1 MMVPFLPLLVIAMT
15 TLPPSINGIV
25 PPKTPVLSGFEPAAI
40 GSNRELVCDA
50 SQPDAGTITY
60 KWYKYSIANGV
71 ENWESKGPIG
81 TSQEYVFG
89 PVTEKKVFN
98 GNTEEPVSGKYLC
111 RASNSAGTID
121 SEWEDLYVFTP
132 CSLYIVSVSPPKPA
146 IGSTF
151 TLNCYIPNP
160 SGITVNWLKRT
171 NASSAAIDVAVAN
184 SKGCHTPSNPRY
196 SWSSCS
202 PPSVSSPT
210 KTFNLQVT
218 NAQASDS
225 AYWICKDIG
234 LSCDSNP
241 VKPVVQAHPGTPQI
255 TGFPSGPVIAGT
267 QLNLK
272 CVASPPGDTYDWYKD
287 DTKVTT
293 SLSYDFQVTKESGG
307 VYKCDARNAE
317 GTATSSDKTLVVYY
331 KPDSVVVSS
340 EKTSSYV
347 GEKDK
352 FTCTVSGGNPTPAV
366 KLYFKRSGGTP
377 VEVIQGQD
385 KVMAKEDNQAEYYC
399 EAKVTG
405 YPAFDMTSS
414 RKTYNVTF
422 SNTKVFFL
430 NNPTA
435 AVQAGQVKKF
445 TCETDESNPVTDI
458 KWYQHIIGSSW
469 RDITTGISSSEG
481 NGAYSGKIRIS
492 EWSVTATKAMNGA
505 TVRCTSTY
513 SLTGHDFTTNADTT
527 LDVKYKPDSVVV
539 SSGKTSS
546 YVGEKD
552 KFTCT
557 VSGGNPTPT
566 VKIYFKRSGGAPV
579 EVTQGQDKVMAKED
593 NQAEYYCEANVTGY
607 PALDMTSSRKT
618 YTVTFANTK
627 VSFLNN
633 PTAAVKVGQVKKFT
647 CETDESN
654 PVTYIKWIHKNGSSW
669 RDITTG
675 ISSSER
681 NGVYGEKIRT
691 SEWSVT
697 ATKAMNGA
705 TVRCTSTYSLTGHN
719 FTTNTDTTM
728 YVKFHPSKI
737 TMTQKPLTSINEG
750 KSFNIV
756 CETDSA
762 NPVANITFHRKRT
775 NGTLEQLTSGIT
787 SEVRAAEYNGRIRKS
802 TLTVTANRSDPQA
815 VFKCEVK
822 EGSFQMEQTTTVNV
836 YFPPTV
842 NLSSTTTTV
851 KEGDN
856 LTFTCEAK
864 GGFPTNYTYKWF
876 YKDKEIHNETSMDYK
891 ITNITYT
898 QLGTYRCRAINYS
911 PDNKADD
918 SLDVDVLYK
927 AKWNPKLPEV
937 FTVASKTNSSMEFI
951 LHVIANPSPSNVTW
965 FFPNMT
971 TIGGAFVAAKVN
983 DTTYTLNKT
992 SVAVKDYGNY
1002 IVNVTN
1008 AIGISTFTFELEKT
1022 AVPNVSLTVERKDN
1036 QVTVSWTKLL
1046 KEYTKILIRLCPIEG
1061 GSCYYHDVPN
1071 TTSLK
1076 ISFTVN
1082 EGNTYTYSMIIFD
1095 GEDQV
1100 FVSLPVKVPTSL
1112 PIGAIAGG
1120 VGGTIFFLIII
1131 AIVLALL
1138 FILKKRRAKKET
1150 EVLKPSNNN
1159 GDVSMGQ
1166 VNPGFSGLDAGH
1178 NDVIDGFNPY
1188 EDSVEM
1194 ISPSSSVQIEATGR
1208 AEYTVVDKK
1217 GGKKPTIGD
1226 AYAEVD
1232 FTKKKGGKKG
1242 SAQPPPG
1249 QAYAEVDFSKKAK
1262 GKGKGKAPVPTVDPA
1277 GDDDATVSKPKKPSK
1292 LPKAGKSVP
1301 DDAAVYANV
1310 PNGDDSTEENLY
1322 EDIRKEEPKE
1332 TGYRQ
1337 PKEAYQVGVDG
1348 TIYSQVHI
1356 SPPKNPD
1363 LIRGKETIEDPYASV
1378 DFTCQAPTLP
1388 EPEDPDDPNDP
1399 SFMMLL

>member
-414 RKTYNVTF
+414 RKTYN
-422 SNTKVFFL
+422 
-430 NNPTA
+430 
-435 AVQAGQVKKF
+435 
-445 TCETDESNPVTDI
+445 
-458 KWYQHIIGSSW
+458 
-469 RDITTGISSSEG
+469 
-481 NGAYSGKIRIS
+481 
-492 EWSVTATKAMNGA
+492 
-505 TVRCTSTY
+505 
-513 SLTGHDFTTNADTT
+513 
-527 LDVKYKPDSVVV
+527 
-539 SSGKTSS
+539 
-546 YVGEKD
+546 
-552 KFTCT
+552 
-557 VSGGNPTPT
+557 
-566 VKIYFKRSGGAPV
+566 
-579 EVTQGQDKVMAKED
+579 
-593 NQAEYYCEANVTGY
+593 
-607 PALDMTSSRKT
+607 
-618 YTVTFANTK
+618 VTFANTK

>member
-1 MMVPFLPLLVIAMT
+1 MMVPLLLLIVAMT

-40 GSNRELVCDA
+40 GSSYRELVCDA

-60 KWYKYSIANGV
+60 KWYKFSTGVNG
-71 ENWESKGPIG
+71 ENWEPKGPIG
-81 TSQEYVFG
+81 TSQKYVFS
-89 PVTEKKVFN
+89 PVTERKVFHT
-98 GNTEEPVSGKYLC
+98 GNPEEPVSGKYLC
-111 RASNSAGTID
+111 RASNDAGTRD
-121 SEWEDLYVFTP
+121 SEWGDLNVYTP
-132 CSLYIVSVSPPKPA
+132 CSLYTVSVSPPKPA

-151 TLNCYIPNP
+151 TLNCDIPNP
-160 SGITVNWLKRT
+160 SGLTVNLVKRADT
-171 NASSAAIDVAVAN
+171 SSEATDVAAAN
-184 SKGCHTPSNPRY
+184 SKGCHAPSNPRY

-202 PPSVSSPT
+202 PPSISSP
-210 KTFNLQVT
+210 TFNLQVT
-218 NAQASDS
+218 NAQPEDF

-255 TGFPSGPVIAGT
+255 TGFPSGPVTVGT

-287 DTKVTT
+287 GTKVTT
-293 SLSYDFQVTKESGG
+293 SLSYDFQVTKESAG
-307 VYKCDARNAE
+307 VYKCVARNDVGSA
-317 GTATSSDKTLVVYY
+317 SSTDKTLVVYY
-331 KPDSVVVSS
+331 KPGSVVVSS
-340 EKTSSYV
+340 GKTSSHV

-352 FTCTVSGGNPTPAV
+352 FTCTVSGGNPTPTV

-377 VEVIQGQD
+377 VEVTQGQD
-385 KVMAKEDNQAEYYC
+385 RVMAKEDNQAEYYC
-399 EAKVTG
+399 EAKITG
-405 YPAFDMTSS
+405 YPAFDLTSS

-422 SNTKVFFL
+422 ANTKVSFL

-445 TCETDESNPVTDI
+445 TCETDESNPVTYI
-458 KWYQHIIGSSW
+458 KWYQYIGSSW
-469 RDITTGISSSEG
+469 RDITTGISSSER
-481 NGAYSGKIRIS
+481 NGVSGGKIRKS

-513 SLTGHDFTTNADTT
+513 SLTGHDNTTKANTT

-566 VKIYFKRSGGAPV
+566 VKLYFKRSGGTPV
-579 EVTQGQDKVMAKED
+579 EVTQDQDRVMAKED
-593 NQAEYYCEANVTGY
+593 NQAEYYCEAKVPGY
-607 PALDMTSSRKT
+607 PAFDMTSSRKT
-618 YTVTFANTK
+618 YNVTFSNTK

-633 PTAAVKVGQVKKFT
+633 PTSAVQVGQLKKFT

-654 PVTYIKWIHKNGSSW
+654 PVTYIKLYQLIAGSSW
-669 RDITTG
+669 RVITTE
-675 ISSSER
+675 ISQSEE
-681 NGVYGEKIRT
+681 NGVYGGKNRT
-691 SEWSVT
+691 TEWSVR
-697 ATKAMNGA
+697 ATKVMNGV
-705 TVRCTSTYSLTGHN
+705 TVRCTSTYSLTGHE
-719 FTTNTDTTM
+719 FTTYADTPM
-728 YVKFHPSKI
+728 HVKFNPSKI
-737 TMTQKPLTSINEG
+737 TMLQHPLKAVHEG
-750 KSFNIV
+750 KLITIV

-762 NPVANITFHRKRT
+762 NPVANIQFHRKRT
-775 NGTLEQLTSGIT
+775 GGTWEQLTSGIT
-787 SEVRAAEYNGRIRKS
+787 SEVRAAEYNGKIRKS
-802 TLTVTANRSDPQA
+802 TLTVTANRSDNHA

-822 EGSFQMEQTTTVNV
+822 VEGSFELKQNVTVDI
-836 YFPPTV
+836 YFPPNITI
-842 NLSSTTTTV
+842 SSDPKPV
-851 KEGDN
+851 QEGDHLM
-856 LTFTCEAK
+856 LTCKAS
-864 GGFPTNYTYKWF
+864 GGNPTSYTYKWF
-876 YKDKEIHNETSMDYK
+876 YKDNEIPNETSMDYK
-891 ITNITYT
+891 ITNIQYN
-898 QLGTYRCRAINYS
+898 QSGKYRCRAINYS
-911 PDNKADD
+911 PDGQADG

-1036 QVTVSWTKLL
+1036 QVTVSWPKLS
-1046 KEYTKILIRLCPIEG
+1046 KEYTKIQIKFCPIEG
-1061 GSCYYHDVPN
+1061 GSCDYHNVSN

-1076 ISFTVN
+1076 SSFTVN
-1082 EGNTYTYSMIIFD
+1082 EGYTYTYSIIIFD

-1120 VGGTIFFLIII
+1120 VGGFIFFLIII
-1131 AIVLALL
+1131 AIVLAVV

-1150 EVLKPSNNN
+1150 EVLTPSNNN
-1159 GDVSMGQ
+1159 GDVSVGQ
-1166 VNPGFSGLDAGH
+1166 VNPGFSDLDARH

-1194 ISPSSSVQIEATGR
+1194 IPPSSSVQIEATGR
-1208 AEYTVVDKK
+1208 AEYAVVKK

-1226 AYAEVD
+1226 AYTQVD

-1262 GKGKGKAPVPTVDPA
+1262 GKGKGKAPVPTADP
-1277 GDDDATVSKPKKPSK
+1277 GDVDATVSKPKKPSK
-1292 LPKAGKSVP
+1292 LPKAGKSGP

-1310 PNGDDSTEENLY
+1310 PNGDDITEENLY
-1322 EDIRKEEPKE
+1322 EDIRKDEPKE

-1348 TIYSQVHI
+1348 TVYSQVHI